1 MDFVMLHGTTQ
12 TPACWHPLQSIL
24 HHEGHRTF
32 AADLTDED
40 DWQAEDYATEVHRQ
54 FPETHTPTIIA
65 HSGAGLLVPATATKL
80 NATHIVWIG
89 ALIPDLTGTMSMMEE
104 LTHHGEEIFPPEWFQ
119 WSGADLLTDQ
129 AVSAYFLFHDCD
141 LEQLKFA
148 LTTLR
153 LFQPQGAFNQ
163 HHKHN
168 NLPRSTVIVPRQ
180 DRVIRPDWMCR
191 AAEERLG
198 TQPIEIDGD
207 HCPHIPRAQEIAEII
222 LRRA

>member
-1 MDFVMLHGTTQ
+1 MLHGTTQ

-24 HHEGHRTF
+24 QQQGHRTF

-54 FPETHTPTIIA
+54 FPETESPTIIA
-65 HSGAGLLVPATATKL
+65 HSGAGLLAPATAAKL

-89 ALIPDLTGTMSMMEE
+89 ALIPDLTGTMTMMEE
-104 LTHHGEEIFPPEWFQ
+104 LNDHGDEIFPPEWFQ

-129 AVSAYFLFHDCD
+129 AVSAYFLFHDCN

-163 HHKHN
+163 RHHHD
-168 NLPRSTVIVPRQ
+168 NLPGHTVIVPRH
-180 DRVIRPDWMCR
+180 DRVIRPEWMCR

-198 TQPIEIDGD
+198 TSAIEIDGD
-207 HCPHIPRAQEIAEII
+207 HCPHIPRAQEIADII
-222 LRRA
+222 LKRA